1 MINMTKTLAAPEAQK
16 VSKFARGRNRVAAA
30 LVTAG
35 MTVGVPSA
43 ALADAPAGIE
53 EVEAGFT
60 SLQSTLT
67 GVLIPAVIGLAVIG
81 VVVVLGLRYL
91 RRGARQA

>member
-1 MINMTKTLAAPEAQK
+1 MTIEIAADTPQK
-16 VSKFARGRNRVAAA
+16 VGRLARIRNRMAGGLAGAAFA
-30 LVTAG
+30 
-35 MTVGVPSA
+35 VGVPTA
-43 ALADAPAGIE
+43 AFASEPAPGID

-67 GVLIPAVIGLAVIG
+67 GVLIPSLIGLAVIG

-91 RRGARQA
+91 KRGARQA